1 MNDDELK
8 TYLKGKSFD
17 ELLKIIKL
25 SAKARKEN
33 VYTQTKF

>member
-1 MNDDELK
+1 MNDNELL